1 MKHILLFAIA
11 LFTLNATAQQQ
22 KPQQKQG
29 DRTERPQRINKFKDF
44 TPEQMAELKT
54 KKMTLDFD
62 LTEAQKKEIYK
73 LNLKEATDRKKM
85 MEARKARMEERKNS
99 NGLND
104 EKGKGQN
111 NMRSKEERFNM
122 ANDHLDK
129 QIALKKEM
137 KRILNDKQFEKWEKV
152 SKARNNNKKD
162 FKNKDRHQGMSNKKG
177 RNKSDK
183 KFDERY

>member
-1 MKHILLFAIA
+1 MKHILLIAIA

-22 KPQQKQG
+22 KPQQKKG
-29 DRTERPQRINKFKDF
+29 DRTERPQRMNMFKDF
-44 TPEQMAELKT
+44 TPEEMAELKT

-62 LTEAQKKEIYK
+62 LTESQKKEIYK
-73 LNLKEATDRKKM
+73 LNLKEASDRKKM
-85 MEARKARMEERKNS
+85 MDERKAKMEERKNS
-99 NGLND
+99 KSLND

-129 QIALKKEM
+129 QIAHKKEM
-137 KRILNDKQFEKWEKV
+137 KRILNDKQFEKWEKI

-177 RNKSDK
+177 GNKSDK